1 MYSATS
7 SGIQTPS
14 SNKQY
19 TPVEVVMH
27 STFLSPLT
35 AQLLLH
41 CAINCSS
48 IDLFRLYKAK
58 LEGLLRD
65 DTLLRN

>member
-1 MYSATS
+1 MSTESTYSTHD
-7 SGIQTPS
+7 PS
-14 SNKQY
+14 RQY
-19 TPVEVVMH
+19 THVEVVMH

-65 DTLLRN
+65 DTVLRN